1 MDPDTIPTEPT
12 TDIEPPATAV
22 VTGPSLASTS
32 PAAGR
37 GRGSMIHRAA
47 IGLALVLTFSVG
59 IGVGLLAM
67 PALGTVGTTTP
78 SPTASAATADFGL
91 IREAWDVLHSK
102 YVGADELND
111 KELIYGAI
119 NGMTE
124 AVGDTGHTSFLTP
137 EERASR
143 ANDLSG
149 QYVGIGVRID
159 TAEDGLPL
167 DHRRLPRQPGREGRA
182 GRRRRD
188 RRGRRQADDGPHDR
202 RRRHL
207 GARRGR
213 FLGGGHG
220 PAGRQGKEREV
231 SMIRAAV
238 AVDPVSWTLV
248 PGTKTALIRLDQFS
262 TGAADDLKKA
272 LGQAREAGAD
282 RLVLDLRGNPGGY
295 VNEADAVASQFL
307 KNGTVFVERGADG
320 KETTHPVTP
329 GGTATDLPLIVLVDG
344 GTASSSEIVSGAIQD
359 AGRAQIVGIKTFGT
373 GTVLGEFPLTD
384 GSALRVG
391 TVEWLTPS
399 GRRIWHEGITP
410 DVVVERAT
418 DVAPLDPEEV
428 GKLTPAEVDA
438 IKDPQLA
445 RALSLVADVSAPT
458 RRLTARARCER
469 QRQVIS
475 AVSGRPGWTTVGSV
489 LSASGGAVCGS
500 TQSASSGE
508 V

>member
-78 SPTASAATADFGL
+78 SPTGSAATTDFGL

-167 DHRRLPRQPGREGRA
+167 IIGVFPDSPAEKAGLAVGDEIVAVDGKPTTGHTIDDVVTWVRGEAGSSVVVTVRPGADRQGARGLDDPRGRGGRPGQLDPRPGHEDRVDPPRPVLD
-182 GRRRRD
+182 GRRRRPQEGP
-188 RRGRRQADDGPHDR
+188 RPGPRSRCRPAGPRPARQSGRLRQRGRRRGQPVPQERHGLR
-202 RRRHL
+202 R
-207 GARRGR
+207 ARRGR
-213 FLGGGHG
+213 QGDDPSGHARRHRQPTCRSSCSSTAG
-220 PAGRQGKEREV
+220 RPARPRSCRAPSRTPAGPRSSGSRR
-231 SMIRAAV
+231 SG
-238 AVDPVSWTLV
+238 
-248 PGTKTALIRLDQFS
+248 PGRS
-262 TGAADDLKKA
+262 
-272 LGQAREAGAD
+272 
-282 RLVLDLRGNPGGY
+282 
-295 VNEADAVASQFL
+295 
-307 KNGTVFVERGADG
+307 
-320 KETTHPVTP
+320 
-329 GGTATDLPLIVLVDG
+329 
-344 GTASSSEIVSGAIQD
+344 
-359 AGRAQIVGIKTFGT
+359 
-373 GTVLGEFPLTD
+373 
-384 GSALRVG
+384 
-391 TVEWLTPS
+391 
-399 GRRIWHEGITP
+399 
-410 DVVVERAT
+410 
-418 DVAPLDPEEV
+418 
-428 GKLTPAEVDA
+428 
-438 IKDPQLA
+438 
-445 RALSLVADVSAPT
+445 
-458 RRLTARARCER
+458 
-469 QRQVIS
+469 
-475 AVSGRPGWTTVGSV
+475 
-489 LSASGGAVCGS
+489 
-500 TQSASSGE
+500 SASSCSPTGRPCGSARSSG
-508 V
+508 

>member
-12 TDIEPPATAV
+12 TDFEPPDTSV
-22 VTGPSLASTS
+22 VTGPSLASAS

-37 GRGSMIHRAA
+37 RRGSWIHRAA

-59 IGVGLLAM
+59 IGVGLLAV

-78 SPTASAATADFGL
+78 SPTGSAPPADFGL
-91 IREAWDVLHSK
+91 IREAWDVLHTK
-102 YVGADELND
+102 YVGAAELND

-137 EERASR
+137 EERATRS
-143 ANDLSG
+143 NDLSG

-167 DHRRLPRQPGREGRA
+167 VVGVFPESPAERA
-182 GRRRRD
+182 GLAVGD
-188 RRGRRQADDGPHDR
+188 EIVAVDGKPTAGHTIDDVVTWVRGEAGSSVVVTVRP
-202 RRRHL
+202 
-207 GARRGR
+207 GAT
-213 FLGGGHG
+213 
-220 PAGRQGKEREV
+220 GKEREV
-231 SMIRAAV
+231 SMVRAAV

-262 TGAADDLKKA
+262 TGSADDLKKA
-272 LGQAREAGAD
+272 IGDAREAGAD
-282 RLVLDLRGNPGGY
+282 RLILDLRGNPGGY

-307 KNGTVFVERGADG
+307 KSGTVFVERAADG
-320 KETTHPVTP
+320 HETTHPVTP
-329 GGTATDLPLIVLVDG
+329 GGLATDLPLVVLVDG
-344 GTASSSEIVSGAIQD
+344 GTASSAEIVSGAIQD
-359 AGRAQIVGIKTFGT
+359 GRRAQIVGIKTFGT

-391 TVEWLTPS
+391 TVEWLTPD
-399 GRRIWHEGITP
+399 GRRIWHEGIAP
-410 DVVVERAT
+410 DVIVERAS
-418 DVAPLDPEEV
+418 DVPPLDPTDV

-445 RALSLVADVSAPT
+445 RALSLVAD
-458 RRLTARARCER
+458 
-469 QRQVIS
+469 IS
-475 AVSGRPGWTTVGSV
+475 TPVG
-489 LSASGGAVCGS
+489 G
-500 TQSASSGE
+500 
-508 V
+508 